1 MQKWQEAYFQELSF
15 AEIYQS
21 ADSHRPTPG
30 QFMIDHVV
38 YKRLMGFFY
47 SFTFLEEISVEH
59 CFNVLNQTS

>member
-15 AEIYQS
+15 AGIYQS

-38 YKRLMGFFY
+38 YKRLMGFFIRLH
-47 SFTFLEEISVEH
+47 F
-59 CFNVLNQTS
+59 